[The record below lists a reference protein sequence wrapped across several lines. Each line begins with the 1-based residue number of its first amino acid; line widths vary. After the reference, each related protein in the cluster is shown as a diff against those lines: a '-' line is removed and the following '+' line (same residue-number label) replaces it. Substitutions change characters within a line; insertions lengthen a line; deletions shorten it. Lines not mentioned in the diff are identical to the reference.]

1 MGALV
6 YTLTPNCYKVSFDY
20 HPMLVKC
27 VKRIPSAKYRA
38 DGKFW
43 EVDTFDVEY
52 LRLMATWAQQN
63 HFCNG
68 VSWLKDEE
76 PVESYEIPEM
86 PELKVPHNMT
96 MEPYPYQAQGIAYA
110 LEKKRCIFGDEPG
123 LGKTAQ
129 AIGTMT
135 ASQAWPC
142 LVVCPAS
149 LKINWKREFKKFG
162 GEEAIILDD
171 RNRDSW
177 QRFYQMTN
185 KSGDPLCKVFI
196 TNYESL
202 KKFFVVKEK
211 DTARFTLRSITF
223 DDRIRL
229 FRSVIIDE
237 SHKCKST
244 KTKQSKYLQ
253 GICAGKEYVLELTGT
268 PVVNNNEDL
277 IQQLRIMDRLEDF
290 GGYHKFK
297 ERYCAGDNKSSH
309 VKELNFYLNKFCF
322 FRRQKKDVLK
332 WLPEKTRM
340 YLTTDIDNMKEYKTA
355 ERDVI
360 KYLKDWKQADD
371 DKIQRALRGAIMVKM
386 GILKQISSKGK
397 VKAATEMIHSVIDG
411 EDGQKLIVF
420 CFLKQVVQELKEEFP
435 GAVSVT
441 GDDNAEQKQHA
452 VDSFQN
458 DPKTKLIILNYKSGG
473 TGLTLTASS
482 NVLFIEFPWTY
493 ADCCQAEDRA
503 HRNGQKNAVTC
514 TYMLGKGTIDEYMY
528 NLIQTKKDIANGVT
542 GTIDNVEEKQESKS
556 EMLMNAAL
564 DMFNMK

>member
-20 HPMLVKC
+20 HPMIVKC
-27 VKRIPSAKYRA
+27 IKRIPSARYRA
-38 DGKFW
+38 EGKFW
-43 EVDTFDVEY
+43 EVSPDDINY
-52 LRLMATWAQQN
+52 LRLMADWAVKN
-63 HFCNG
+63 HFCYG
-68 VSWLKDEE
+68 VSWMKDEE
-76 PVESYEIPEM
+76 PIESYEVPEM
-86 PELKVPHNMT
+86 PELTVPHNMT

-135 ASQAWPC
+135 ASQAWPV

-162 GEEAIILDD
+162 GENAVILDD
-171 RNRDSW
+171 RCKSDW
-177 QRFYQMTN
+177 DRFLHLQ
-185 KSGDPLCKVFI
+185 KSSGKPLCRVFI

-202 KKFFVVKEK
+202 KKYFVIKEK
-211 DTARFTLRSITF
+211 DTARFTLKSIVF
-223 DDRIRL
+223 DPRIRL

-237 SHKCKST
+237 SHKCKSS

-253 GICAGKEYVLELTGT
+253 GICAGKEFVLELTGT

-290 GGYHKFK
+290 GGYQKFK

-309 VKELNFYLNKFCF
+309 VKELNYYLNKFCF

-332 WLPEKTRM
+332 WLPDKTRT
-340 YLTTDIDNMKEYKTA
+340 YLTTDIDNMSEYRTA

-360 KYLKDWKQADD
+360 KYLKDWKQADN

-397 VKAATEMIHSVIDG
+397 VKAASEMIHSIIDG

-420 CFLKQVVQELKEEFP
+420 CYLKQVVQDLRDEFP

-458 DPKTKLIILNYKSGG
+458 DDKTRLIILNYKSGG
-473 TGLTLTASS
+473 TGLTLTAAS

-514 TYMLGKGTIDEYMY
+514 TYMLGKDTIDEYMY
-528 NLIQTKKDIANGVT
+528 DLIQTKKNIANGVT
-542 GTIDNVEEKQESKS
+542 GTIDNVEEKQESTS

-564 DMFNMK
+564 DMFKMK